1 MMPQRDHYRRHK
13 RRIWPWILAGLAL
26 LVLVV
31 LGGTYFGA
39 KQVAD
44 DLYAP
49 TQGRD
54 QDKEAGQRN
63 PELGED
69 PISVLLVGMDSGNGR
84 TTGEQNTDALILLT
98 LNPKTG
104 SAKMLSIPRDTY
116 SEQVGTK
123 INAAYGQGGIEATI
137 GAVQELLNV
146 PVDYY
151 ALVNMTGLVN
161 IVDSLGG
168 IQVDNP
174 LSFSNMGYSFPQ
186 GRITLHDGQEAMA
199 YIRMRYEDPEG
210 DFGRARREQVV
221 LRGIL
226 DSLRSVQSLT
236 HLKDLS
242 DIVRQNVRTDLQL
255 SDMMVLA
262 KDYRNTADAIEQGV
276 LKGTDDM
283 STGTYLSIVSE
294 EDRQE
299 ASNRLRQHLELPKAS
314 LSD

>member
-210 DFGRARREQVV
+210 GLWPGPA
-221 LRGIL
+221 
-226 DSLRSVQSLT
+226 
-236 HLKDLS
+236 
-242 DIVRQNVRTDLQL
+242 
-255 SDMMVLA
+255 
-262 KDYRNTADAIEQGV
+262 
-276 LKGTDDM
+276 
-283 STGTYLSIVSE
+283 
-294 EDRQE
+294 
-299 ASNRLRQHLELPKAS
+299 
-314 LSD
+314 